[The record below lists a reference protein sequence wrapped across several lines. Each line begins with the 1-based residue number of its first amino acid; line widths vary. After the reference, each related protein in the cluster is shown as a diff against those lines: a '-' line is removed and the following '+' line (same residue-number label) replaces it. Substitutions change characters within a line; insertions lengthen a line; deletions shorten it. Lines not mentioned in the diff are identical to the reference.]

1 MTDSETIQ
9 LREKLDNLM
18 TAIDNVDD
26 FVFNNVDNEDVN
38 NVKDSWSSVWNFLDK
53 LSRQNFKDV
62 AELKQYAKENAE
74 WTLHQEYYLY

>member
-26 FVFNNVDNEDVN
+26 FVYNNVDNEDVN

-62 AELKQYAKENAE
+62 KELKQYAKENAE
-74 WTLHQEYYLY
+74 

>member
-26 FVFNNVDNEDVN
+26 FVYNNVDNEDVN
-38 NVKDSWSSVWNFLDK
+38 NVKDVIVNKCIL
-53 LSRQNFKDV
+53 QNI
-62 AELKQYAKENAE
+62 
-74 WTLHQEYYLY
+74 

>member
-26 FVFNNVDNEDVN
+26 FVYNNVDNEDVN
-38 NVKDSWSSVWNFLDK
+38 NVKDSWSSIWNFLDK
-53 LSRQNFKDV
+53 LSRKNFKEVED
-62 AELKQYAKENAE
+62 LKQYAKENAE
-74 WTLHQEYYLY
+74 

>member
-26 FVFNNVDNEDVN
+26 FIYKYGGVNADVM
-38 NVKDSWSSVWNFLDK
+38 NVK
-53 LSRQNFKDV
+53 
-62 AELKQYAKENAE
+62 
-74 WTLHQEYYLY
+74 

>member
-38 NVKDSWSSVWNFLDK
+38 NVKDSWSSIWNFLDK
-53 LSRQNFKDV
+53 LSRKNFKEIE
-62 AELKQYAKENAE
+62 ELKQYAKENAE
-74 WTLHQEYYLY
+74 

>member
-26 FVFNNVDNEDVN
+26 FVYNNVDNEDDN
-38 NVKDSWSSVWNFLDK
+38 NVKDSWSSVWNILDK
-53 LSRQNFKDV
+53 LSRKNFEDV
-62 AELKQYAKENAE
+62 EQLKQYAKENAE
-74 WTLHQEYYLY
+74 

>member
-53 LSRQNFKDV
+53 LSRKNFKDV
-62 AELKQYAKENAE
+62 KELKQYAKENAE
-74 WTLHQEYYLY
+74 

>member
-26 FVFNNVDNEDVN
+26 FVFNNVDNQDVN

-53 LSRQNFKDV
+53 LSRKNFKDV
-62 AELKQYAKENAE
+62 ADLKQYAKENAE
-74 WTLHQEYYLY
+74 

>member
-26 FVFNNVDNEDVN
+26 FVFNSVDNEDVN

-53 LSRQNFKDV
+53 LSRKNFKDV

-74 WTLHQEYYLY
+74 

>member
-62 AELKQYAKENAE
+62 EELKQFAKENAE
-74 WTLHQEYYLY
+74 

>member
-26 FVFNNVDNEDVN
+26 FVYNNVDNEDVN

-53 LSRQNFKDV
+53 LSRKNFEDV
-62 AELKQYAKENAE
+62 EQLKQYAKENAE
-74 WTLHQEYYLY
+74 

>member
-9 LREKLDNLM
+9 LREKVDNLM
-18 TAIDNVDD
+18 TGIDNVDD
-26 FVFNNVDNEDVN
+26 FGFNNVDNEDVN

-74 WTLHQEYYLY
+74 

>member
-9 LREKLDNLM
+9 LREKVDNLM

-53 LSRQNFKDV
+53 LIRKNFKDV

-74 WTLHQEYYLY
+74 

>member
-62 AELKQYAKENAE
+62 ADLKQFAKENAE
-74 WTLHQEYYLY
+74 

>member
-1 MTDSETIQ
+1 MTDSETIK

-62 AELKQYAKENAE
+62 ADLKQFAKENAE
-74 WTLHQEYYLY
+74 

>member
-26 FVFNNVDNEDVN
+26 FVFNYVDNEDVN

-74 WTLHQEYYLY
+74 

>member
-38 NVKDSWSSVWNFLDK
+38 NVKDSWASVWNFLDK
-53 LSRQNFKDV
+53 LSRKNFKDV
-62 AELKQYAKENAE
+62 AELKQYATENAE
-74 WTLHQEYYLY
+74 

>member
-53 LSRQNFKDV
+53 LSRKNFKDV
-62 AELKQYAKENAE
+62 AELKQSA
-74 WTLHQEYYLY
+74 

>member
-18 TAIDNVDD
+18 TPKDNVDD

-53 LSRQNFKDV
+53 LSRKNFKDV

-74 WTLHQEYYLY
+74 

>member
-26 FVFNNVDNEDVN
+26 FVYNNVDNEDVN
-38 NVKDSWSSVWNFLDK
+38 NVKDSWSSIWNFLDK
-53 LSRQNFKDV
+53 LSRKNFKEV
-62 AELKQYAKENAE
+62 EELKQYAKENAE
-74 WTLHQEYYLY
+74 

>member
-26 FVFNNVDNEDVN
+26 FIYKYGGVNADVL
-38 NVKDSWSSVWNFLDK
+38 NVKDSWSSIWNFLDK
-53 LSRQNFKDV
+53 LSRKNFKDV
-62 AELKQYAKENAE
+62 KELKQYAKENAE
-74 WTLHQEYYLY
+74 

>member
-53 LSRQNFKDV
+53 LSRKNFKDV
-62 AELKQYAKENAE
+62 EELKQYAKENAE
-74 WTLHQEYYLY
+74 

>member
-1 MTDSETIQ
+1 MTDSETIK
-9 LREKLDNLM
+9 LREKLDDLM

-26 FVFNNVDNEDVN
+26 FVYNNVDNEDVN

-62 AELKQYAKENAE
+62 KELKQYAKENAE
-74 WTLHQEYYLY
+74 

>member
-26 FVFNNVDNEDVN
+26 FVYNNVDNEDVN

-74 WTLHQEYYLY
+74 

>member
-38 NVKDSWSSVWNFLDK
+38 NVKDSWSSIWNFLDK
-53 LSRQNFKDV
+53 LSRKNFKDV
-62 AELKQYAKENAE
+62 KELKQYAKENAE
-74 WTLHQEYYLY
+74 

>member
-38 NVKDSWSSVWNFLDK
+38 NVKDSWSSFWNFLDK
-53 LSRQNFKDV
+53 LSRKNFKDV
-62 AELKQYAKENAE
+62 A
-74 WTLHQEYYLY
+74 

>member
-74 WTLHQEYYLY
+74 

>member
-1 MTDSETIQ
+1 
-9 LREKLDNLM
+9 M

-26 FVFNNVDNEDVN
+26 FVFNSVDNEDVN

-74 WTLHQEYYLY
+74 

>member
-9 LREKLDNLM
+9 LREKLDNSM

-62 AELKQYAKENAE
+62 ADLKQFAKENAE
-74 WTLHQEYYLY
+74 

>member
-53 LSRQNFKDV
+53 LSRKNFKDV

-74 WTLHQEYYLY
+74 

>member
-53 LSRQNFKDV
+53 LSRKNFKDV
-62 AELKQYAKENAE
+62 AELRQYAKENAE
-74 WTLHQEYYLY
+74 

>member
-53 LSRQNFKDV
+53 LSRKNFEDV
-62 AELKQYAKENAE
+62 EQLKQYAKENAE
-74 WTLHQEYYLY
+74 

>member
-9 LREKLDNLM
+9 LRENLDNLM

-26 FVFNNVDNEDVN
+26 FVYNNVDNEDVN

-62 AELKQYAKENAE
+62 KELKQYAKENAE
-74 WTLHQEYYLY
+74 

>member
-26 FVFNNVDNEDVN
+26 FVYNNVDNEDVN

-53 LSRQNFKDV
+53 LSRKNFKDV

-74 WTLHQEYYLY
+74 